1 MDSARADARPSRGG
15 ESGFTLME
23 LLVAMVIFTVFIVVV
38 LTTIVAVSRSA
49 VRTQLV
55 GQSTNSTLVVFG
67 IMDRQV
73 RYADSI
79 NFAGL
84 GTLGDR
90 YIEFRVPATSTV
102 GGLKAICYQW
112 RYSISNARLESRQW
126 NEGDTSTMTAWSPK
140 LTDVAND
147 GDPTHPF
154 QLVPA
159 NGSDKPRQQLT
170 LTINPGANAQSAGA
184 SMSTTFIARNSSSD
198 PLKSPSNNPLTPVCT
213 FGGSRP

>member
-1 MDSARADARPSRGG
+1 MDSARARSNSPGG
-15 ESGFTLME
+15 SESGVTLIE
-23 LLVAMVIFTVFIVVV
+23 LLVAMVIFAIFIAVL

-79 NFAGL
+79 NYPGVGA
-84 GTLGDR
+84 LGDR
-90 YIEFRVPATSTV
+90 YIEFRVPASSTV
-102 GGLKAICYQW
+102 GGLAAICYQW

-126 NEGDTSTMTAWSPK
+126 NEGDTTTMTAWSPK

-159 NGSDKPRQQLT
+159 NSTNAPRQQLA
-170 LTINPGANAQSAGA
+170 LTINPGASAQSAGA
-184 SMSTTFIARNSSSD
+184 SMSTTFIARNSSIN
-198 PLKSPSNNPLTPVCT
+198 SPSNQPLTPVCS